1 MPLLLCA
8 FVPNTHAIDNYP
20 RLMLPL
26 YVMRN
31 TILLKE
37 REGKVKLEQFAGEW
51 VALIENKVIAHSK
64 TLDDLMKAVEKLPLK
79 KKPSVLLVPRKE
91 EGPYILIS

>member
-1 MPLLLCA
+1 MK
-8 FVPNTHAIDNYP
+8 
-20 RLMLPL
+20 
-26 YVMRN
+26 N

-37 REGKVKLEQFAGEW
+37 RKSKVELEQFAGEW
-51 VALIENKVIAHSK
+51 VALIETKVVGHSK
-64 TLDDLMKAVEKLPLK
+64 TLEDLMRNIEKHPLK